1 MLIKVIDARSS
12 GLRVLNDVRESAAEE
27 VPPYEDH
34 EGRHKRDVPKNHQNG
49 QDSLLEA
56 AERSEIDRCQ
66 TWTRLVCL
74 LPGRVT
80 Q

>member
-1 MLIKVIDARSS
+1 
-12 GLRVLNDVRESAAEE
+12 
-27 VPPYEDH
+27 
-34 EGRHKRDVPKNHQNG
+34 
-49 QDSLLEA
+49 LLEA